1 MHIQPSKHREAV
13 FGKTSIDTD
22 TDPDTEKT
30 ALSMLGEGER
40 NKSQYLMLN
49 TRNERCNAWTTNR
62 GRGRGRKK
70 LRFSS
75 NLTIDWGEFPFAQ
88 YRSISNFKS
97 MPLWVAPVSVCNEKP

>member
-1 MHIQPSKHREAV
+1 
-13 FGKTSIDTD
+13 
-22 TDPDTEKT
+22 
-30 ALSMLGEGER
+30 MLGQPIGVGVGIGIGVE
-40 NKSQYLMLN
+40 
-49 TRNERCNAWTTNR
+49 
-62 GRGRGRKK
+62 KK

>member
-1 MHIQPSKHREAV
+1 LHIQPSKHREAV

-49 TRNERCNAWTTNR
+49 T
-62 GRGRGRKK
+62 
-70 LRFSS
+70 
-75 NLTIDWGEFPFAQ
+75 
-88 YRSISNFKS
+88 
-97 MPLWVAPVSVCNEKP
+97 